1 MTLHAPY
8 DASNIFAKIMAGDV
22 PCAKIY
28 EDDDVLSFMDAFP
41 QTRGHCLVIPKA
53 ASRNILDTDPDVLA
67 RVITKVQKIAKGV
80 EATLSPDGIVV
91 TQFNGAPAG
100 QTVFHLHFHIIPRYD
115 GDKQKPHASG
125 AMANMDDLLAIA
137 EQIKQ
142 KLQD

>member
-1 MTLHAPY
+1 MSLTGQY
-8 DASNIFAKIMAGDV
+8 DSNNIFAKIMAGDI

-53 ASRNILDTDPDVLA
+53 PSRNLLDTNPEVLA
-67 RVITKVQKIAKGV
+67 ALIARVQTIAKAV
-80 EATLSPDGIVV
+80 NSALAPDGIVV

-115 GDKQKPHASG
+115 GAQEKPHASG
-125 AMANMDDLLAIA
+125 SMADMAELLSLADT
-137 EQIKQ
+137 IKA
-142 KLQD
+142 KL